1 MVAMRNRSVLVAV
14 AVSFFS
20 TACIEESEASHD
32 DANAVGETFDAFTS
46 TSPHLLLG
54 APVDATPADDYVMAK
69 AQYALSYNNP
79 KRVPNWVAWR
89 VQASDIGNANR
100 TNTFRADASLP
111 AGFVSAT
118 NADYKGSGY
127 SRGHMCP
134 SADRTASASANSET
148 FIFTNIV
155 PQAAEL
161 NSGPWQQLET
171 YERAQAVAGKDVY
184 IVAGSVFP
192 TTAKTIGKSVAVPSR
207 NYKIVVV
214 LPRGA
219 TLADV
224 TSSTPIV
231 AVDMPND
238 RTALGKPWATYKVSM
253 ADVERVSGY
262 RFLTAVDPAVHAALA
277 GVPAA
282 TPAP

>member
-1 MVAMRNRSVLVAV
+1 MLNRMVFVSAAFALLAV
-14 AVSFFS
+14 G
-20 TACIEESEASHD
+20 CLYDPGASHED
-32 DANAVGETFDAFTS
+32 PSGVGESFDALTT
-46 TSPHLLLG
+46 TSPHLMLG
-54 APVDATPADDYVMAK
+54 TPVDATPADDYVMTK

-79 KRVPNWVAWR
+79 KRVPNWVAWK
-89 VQASDIGNANR
+89 VQSSDLGNTAR
-100 TNTFRADASLP
+100 TNSFRVDTSLP

-118 NADYKGSGY
+118 NVDYKGSGY

-134 SADRTASASANSET
+134 SADRTASAAANAQT
-148 FIFTNIV
+148 FLFSNIV

-192 TTAKTIGKSVAVPSR
+192 AVPKTIGASVAVPSR

-214 LPRGA
+214 LPRGS

-224 TSSTPIV
+224 TPSTPIV

-238 RTALGKPWATYKVSM
+238 KTALGKPWATYKVSM

-262 RFLTAVDPAVHAALA
+262 RFLTAVEPAVHDALA

-282 TPAP
+282 PTP